1 MKILAI
7 LLLINCSVLGQ
18 NIAFDSLIPKQTYR
32 YFEKKDFVISKEV
45 PLNGSELF
53 SKNNYL
59 IEAEL
64 LCKSAR
70 NFGFKVT
77 QLKDKENPKKVLE
90 ELVLGYNVHQKQLYI
105 DRIKSSKPSV
115 KDLIVPLKLV
125 NKRIKMQIIVSKD
138 YVRFFANNNE
148 VMLADSIV
156 PSSEAVMFSIFTKHR
171 KVKVESL
178 KIWDLEQPAL
188 NKHD

>member
-18 NIAFDSLIPKQTYR
+18 NTAFDSLLPKQTYR
-32 YFEKKDFVISKEV
+32 YFEKKNFVVSKEKQ
-45 PLNGSELF
+45 LNGSELF
-53 SKNNYL
+53 SKNNYM

-90 ELVLGYNVHQKQLYI
+90 ELVLGYNVHQKHLYI
-105 DRIKSSKPSV
+105 DRIKSSKPSL

-125 NKRIKMQIIVSKD
+125 DKRVKVQIIVSKD
-138 YVRFFANNNE
+138 YVRCWANNGE
-148 VMLADSIV
+148 VMLSDSIL
-156 PSSEAVMFSIFTKHR
+156 PSSEATMFSIFTKHR

>member
-7 LLLINCSVLGQ
+7 LLLINCSVLAQ
-18 NIAFDSLIPKQTYR
+18 NIAFDTLLPKQTYR

-115 KDLIVPLKLV
+115 KDLVSPLKLV
-125 NKRIKMQIIVSKD
+125 NKRMKMQIIVSKN

-148 VMLADSIV
+148 MLADSIA